1 MSFIKIHNCRCDY
14 GAGKRIAS
22 VSPDERCRE
31 VKLGLLVRGVYLQA
45 GFGAVLSS
53 SSSRVFRADARER
66 IHHAKN
72 ARQQVRTQT
81 VPRMIAT

>member
-45 GFGAVLSS
+45 GFGAVL
-53 SSSRVFRADARER
+53 EY
-66 IHHAKN
+66 I
-72 ARQQVRTQT
+72 
-81 VPRMIAT
+81 PRCPKFVVVSHLPR